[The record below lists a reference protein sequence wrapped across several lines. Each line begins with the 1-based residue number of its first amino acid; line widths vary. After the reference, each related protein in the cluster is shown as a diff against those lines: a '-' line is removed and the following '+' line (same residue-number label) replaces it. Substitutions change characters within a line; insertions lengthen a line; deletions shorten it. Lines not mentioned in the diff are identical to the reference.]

1 MLNPQT
7 NLLWKLLAALPKNK
21 VHGVKCQIAGP
32 ETLFPSLPNAATNAV
47 HVLDV
52 DLPLFSPSPPC
63 FLPSTGLPLFVF
75 AFVVSWRCPLCQFA
89 CYLAFV
95 LALNC
100 ILPWPAFLCRGGAEG
115 VSLLVCVCLSTAS
128 CRTSLPASFVCQRL
142 LVRLYLLSSCICVFV
157 YLTIKVLRAA
167 WTSSRFKCVNCCS
180 LKQLFSY
187 PHLTP

>member
-52 DLPLFSPSPPC
+52 ALPVFSPPPPYFLPLGCLCLCLRLSCPGDVLSVNLHVTWHLYWHWIAFC
-63 FLPSTGLPLFVF
+63 LGLPSY
-75 AFVVSWRCPLCQFA
+75 A
-89 CYLAFV
+89 
-95 LALNC
+95 
-100 ILPWPAFLCRGGAEG
+100 GG
-115 VSLLVCVCLSTAS
+115 SLLVCVCLSTAS

-142 LVRLYLLSSCICVFV
+142 LVRLYLWSSCICVFV

-187 PHLTP
+187 LHLTP

>member
-1 MLNPQT
+1 MSNCRAENPF
-7 NLLWKLLAALPKNK
+7 LPD
-21 VHGVKCQIAGP
+21 
-32 ETLFPSLPNAATNAV
+32 AATNAV
-47 HVLDV
+47 HVLNV
-52 DLPLFSPSPPC
+52 ALLLCSPPPPS
-63 FLPSTGLPLFVF
+63 FLPCTGLPLFVF

-100 ILPWPAFLCRGGAEG
+100 ILPWPASLGGGAEEG
-115 VSLLVCVCLSTAS
+115 SLLVCVCLSTAS

-180 LKQLFSY
+180 LKQLSLAHTSLY
-187 PHLTP
+187 SCL